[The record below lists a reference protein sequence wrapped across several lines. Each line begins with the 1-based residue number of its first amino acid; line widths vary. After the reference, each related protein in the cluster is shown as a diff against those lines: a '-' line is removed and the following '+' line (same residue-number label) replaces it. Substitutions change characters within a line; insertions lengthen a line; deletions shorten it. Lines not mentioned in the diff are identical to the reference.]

1 MSRPPVLPSPG
12 PRRGYDRTMASVSS
26 TSPAARD
33 ATRPRVAAVLAAIGA
48 GSVAALGVALVAQH
62 GFGIEPC
69 PWCVIQRLV
78 LIGVA
83 LVALA
88 GAAAARTAPRPAGG
102 IAGAVLLALAAGGA
116 VAAWYQHT
124 VAAKQFS
131 CSFTWADRTL
141 MSLQLDAWLP
151 SVFKVGATCADA
163 AQATL
168 LGLPFE
174 VWGGGWFALV
184 ALGAVAALAS
194 AIRAPAR

>member
-1 MSRPPVLPSPG
+1 
-12 PRRGYDRTMASVSS
+12 MASGSS
-26 TSPAARD
+26 TSPAARRG
-33 ATRPRVAAVLAAIGA
+33 ARPRVAAVLAAIGA

-62 GFGIEPC
+62 GFCIEPC

-83 LVALA
+83 LAALG
-88 GAAAARTAPRPAGG
+88 GAAVARGAPRAAGG
-102 IAGAVLLALAAGGA
+102 IAGVVLLALAAGGA

-141 MSLQLDAWLP
+141 MPLKLDAGLHP
-151 SVFKVGATCADA
+151 VFRVGATCADA

-174 VWGGGWFALV
+174 VWGGGWFTLV
-184 ALGAVAALAS
+184 ALGAIVALAS

>member
-1 MSRPPVLPSPG
+1 
-12 PRRGYDRTMASVSS
+12 MASLSS
-26 TSPAARD
+26 IPAARPVGL
-33 ATRPRVAAVLAAIGA
+33 PRVAALLAAIGA
-48 GSVAALGVALVAQH
+48 GSAGALGVALAAQH

-88 GAAAARTAPRPAGG
+88 GALAARRAPRA
-102 IAGAVLLALAAGGA
+102 AGAVAGALLLSLAAGGA

-131 CSFTWADRTL
+131 CAFTWADRTL
-141 MSLQLDAWLP
+141 MALQLDAWLP
-151 SVFKVGATCADA
+151 SVFRVGATCADA

-184 ALGAVAALAS
+184 ALGAVAVLAS
-194 AIRAPAR
+194 TVRSPAR